1 MFFFAGTHQQ
11 DSKPNPPPWN
21 PHFSNVK
28 VRTSIFLA
36 KSKMVSKVFF
46 IKPFPDWVPG
56 GQSPI
61 RNKRVS
67 TEGRVCPKCFL

>member
-46 IKPFPDWVPG
+46 YQAVP
-56 GQSPI
+56 
-61 RNKRVS
+61 
-67 TEGRVCPKCFL
+67 